1 MDKNIE
7 GVITS
12 LLSETNTGNAL
23 SEIFREISSKKKDGQ
38 NRNSDETETVSSTRL
53 QKKIDAISSLLP
65 MLSSEN
71 AEKANFIIRVLTIAK
86 FITELE

>member
-12 LLSETNTGNAL
+12 LLSDTNTGNAL
-23 SEIFREISSKKKDGQ
+23 SEILREIALNKKDGQ
-38 NRNSDETETVSSTRL
+38 NSNSNDSESASSNRL

-65 MLSSEN
+65 VLSPEN
-71 AEKANFIIRVLTIAK
+71 AEQAKFIIRILTTAK
-86 FITELE
+86 FISELK